1 MYVQPVAKDAV
12 ARKNARCPRSH
23 PNVGRVHPRPRFG
36 NAIHVTSLKVGP
48 SSKLKYI
55 SAHSKV
61 YSNGQEAP
69 AVRRKFAP
77 IVIALLLCGSSSP
90 LFAQE
95 RVEAG
100 IFLDYLSISQTSTNN
115 FGVGGRFGYRIHRK
129 VMMEA
134 ELAYDY
140 GINFHE
146 AYRNIANGDLTAI
159 QRTSIGITH
168 GLFGPTLKPAKG
180 GFRPFITLKGG
191 FIDFRL
197 SPSLLPLSTFEST
210 LLGIRT
216 SSLNVAIYPG
226 AGVEASLGPVGLRF
240 ELGDDIYFNNGTHN
254 NLRIT
259 FGPILRF

>member
-1 MYVQPVAKDAV
+1 MW
-12 ARKNARCPRSH
+12 
-23 PNVGRVHPRPRFG
+23 
-36 NAIHVTSLKVGP
+36 
-48 SSKLKYI
+48 
-55 SAHSKV
+55 
-61 YSNGQEAP
+61 
-69 AVRRKFAP
+69 RKFAP
-77 IVIALLLCGSSSP
+77 IVLALMLCGGSPLLC
-90 LFAQE
+90 AQE

-100 IFLDYLSISQTSTNN
+100 IFLDYFSISETNTNN

-129 VMMEA
+129 VMIEG

-146 AYRNIANGDLTAI
+146 TYRNITNGDITAI
-159 QRTSIGITH
+159 EHTSIGVTH
-168 GLFGPTLKPAKG
+168 GLVGPTLQPDKG
-180 GFRPFITLKGG
+180 RFRPFVTLKGG
-191 FIDFRL
+191 FMDFRL
-197 SPSLLPLSTFEST
+197 SANLLPLGTIEST

-240 ELGDDIYFNNGTHN
+240 EMGDDIYFNGGAHN